1 MTTVQVNF
9 STCSFSFPDKPPA
22 EVLAAHDVDPADFEE
37 VLKEA

>member
-22 EVLAAHDVDPADFEE
+22 EVLAALRAHGFR
-37 VLKEA
+37 